1 MKTWKIDKNDTND
14 RVIEILKKY
23 TTSLSD
29 ASDSILKGSIETEL
43 NNNKIYYYFYI
54 NGKINRYKLFSIG
67 LIDLNYIISF
77 TVNYFN
83 SETTDTINVD
93 DLEEKIDNIIQ
104 GEKIGSLLNYLIE
117 IEKRILLK

>member
-1 MKTWKIDKNDTND
+1 MKTWKIEKNDTND
-14 RVIEILKKY
+14 KVIEILKKY

-29 ASDSILKGSIETEL
+29 ASDGILKGSIETEL

-83 SETTDTINVD
+83 SETTDTINID

-117 IEKRILLK
+117 IEKRIK